1 MKTSFVVA
9 GLIAALFETS
19 AMQSEAREPVLT
31 VGSAPANELSGSL
44 PAITV
49 GDFSQSDLNEM
60 RVLVQSYLWA
70 ISNLQADL
78 VFLTAADSV
87 TNVYSTPEA
96 LLRRMAKIHR
106 PVVGGSLVRF
116 DGVSIRDSVPV
127 QSVYIKD
134 ELGRQWWASYLL
146 EKQADG
152 MWKISGCVI
161 MPAPGQ
167 IV

>member
-1 MKTSFVVA
+1 MKTSFILA
-9 GLIAALFETS
+9 GLIAVLFGTTALPIEAKETPS
-19 AMQSEAREPVLT
+19 A
-31 VGSAPANELSGSL
+31 VGVGPTNNLSGSQ
-44 PAITV
+44 AAVTI
-49 GDFSQSDLNEM
+49 GDFSPTELNEM

-70 ISNLQADL
+70 ISNRQADM

-87 TNVYSTPEA
+87 TSVYSTPEA

-116 DGVSIRDSVPV
+116 DGVSIRDSGPV

-152 MWKISGCVI
+152 MWKIAGCVI
-161 MPAPGQ
+161 MPAPGW